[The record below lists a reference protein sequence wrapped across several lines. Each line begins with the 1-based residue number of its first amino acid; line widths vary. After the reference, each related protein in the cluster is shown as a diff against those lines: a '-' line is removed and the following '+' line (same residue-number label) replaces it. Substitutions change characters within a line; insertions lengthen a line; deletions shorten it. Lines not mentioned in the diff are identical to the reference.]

1 MHTSPTPANISPSD
15 AIHTAPRPS
24 RFCTMAIAAT
34 LMAVPMSLPA
44 AAGDIT
50 AHGISTF
57 GELKYDAGFPHL
69 DYVNPDAPKGG
80 EISVWGFG
88 SFDSMHPYSTK
99 GRSGQLS
106 SIFFESL
113 LESTADEPDSSYGLV
128 AESMEYPEDRSE
140 VIFNMR
146 PEARFSDG
154 TPLTAADVVFS
165 YEILRDKGLPS
176 FRAVIEKQVASA
188 EALGPHR
195 VKFTFKDGVPTRD
208 LPQTVGGLPIFSKTY
223 YETSGADFE
232 DSTLTP
238 AIGSGP
244 YILDSIDVGQQ
255 IVYRRNPDYWGK
267 DLPINKGRHNF
278 DSIRVEYFADYNSAF
293 EGFKAGT
300 YTFRTE
306 ASSKI
311 WATSYDF
318 PAMEKGWAVKD
329 TPPDGT
335 LASGQSFVFNL
346 RRDRFQD
353 IRVRKAVGMMFNFEW
368 SNKTLFYGIYER
380 IESFWENSYLKASG
394 MPGAGELAF
403 LSPIADILPEGVL
416 DSAAVEAP
424 VSSERQLDRKNLRA
438 ASALLDAAGWVIGDD
453 GLRRNAAG
461 ETLKLEILNDSQAF
475 DRVINPYIENLRQ
488 LGVDAVHTRVDNA
501 QMTERERSFDFD
513 MVVGNFRTSLTSGA
527 GLKQYFGSES
537 AEFSIFNLS
546 GYGSAA
552 ADQLIEDVLAAGDR
566 TTLND
571 ATRALDRVLR
581 AEVFWVPQWF
591 KNTHTVAYYDMYR
604 YPEKLPPYALGTLD
618 FWWFDQDAYARL
630 KADGA
635 F

>member
-1 MHTSPTPANISPSD
+1 MRSFLSFSHLSL
-15 AIHTAPRPS
+15 PR
-24 RFCTMAIAAT
+24 R
-34 LMAVPMSLPA
+34 MAVTTAICLAVATSLPA
-44 AAGDIT
+44 SADVIT

-57 GELKYDAGFPHL
+57 GELKYGADFQHL

-80 EISVWGFG
+80 EISLWGFG

-99 GRSGQLS
+99 GRSGQYS

-113 LESTADEPDSSYGLV
+113 LEGSSDEPDSVYGLV
-128 AESMEYPEDRSE
+128 AESLEYPEDRSE

-154 TPLTAADVVFS
+154 SPLTAADVVFS
-165 YEILRDKGLPS
+165 YEVLRDKGLPS
-176 FRAVIEKQVASA
+176 FRAVIEKQIESA

-208 LPQTVGGLPIFSKTY
+208 LPQTVGGLPIFSKAY

-232 DSTLTP
+232 ESTLTP

-244 YILDSIDVGQQ
+244 YVLESIDVGQQ
-255 IVYRRNPDYWGK
+255 IIYKRNPDYWGK

-278 DSIRVEYFADYNSAF
+278 DTIRIEYFADYNSAF

-300 YTFRTE
+300 YTFRSE

-311 WATSYDF
+311 WATAYDF
-318 PAMEKGWAVKD
+318 PAIEKGWAVKD

-335 LASGQSFVFNL
+335 LASGQSFLFNL
-346 RRDRFQD
+346 RRERFQD
-353 IRVRKAVGMMFNFEW
+353 IRVRKAIGMMFNFEW
-368 SNKTLFYGIYER
+368 SNKTLFYGIYAR
-380 IESFWENSYLKASG
+380 MQSFWENSYLKASG
-394 MPGAGELAF
+394 TPQAGELAF
-403 LSPIADILPEGVL
+403 LTPLADILPQGVL
-416 DSAAVEAP
+416 DSPAVTP
-424 VSSERQLDRKNLRA
+424 PISSERQLDRKKLRA
-438 ASALLDAAGWVIGDD
+438 ASALLDEAGWPVGED
-453 GLRRNAAG
+453 GMRRNAAG
-461 ETLKLEILNDSQAF
+461 DTLKLEFLNDSQSF
-475 DRVINPYIENLRQ
+475 DRVINPFVENLRK

-501 QMTERERSFDFD
+501 QATERERNFDFD
-513 MVVGNFRTSLTSGA
+513 IVTGNFRTSLTSGA
-527 GLKQYFGSES
+527 GLKQYFGSET
-537 AEFSIFNLS
+537 ADISIFNLA
-546 GYGSAA
+546 GYKSEA
-552 ADQLIEDVLAAGDR
+552 ADRLIENVIAAEDR
-566 TTLND
+566 ETLND

-591 KNTHTVAYYDMYR
+591 RNTHNIAYYDMYR
-604 YPEKLPPYALGTLD
+604 YPDTLPPYALGVLD

-630 KADGA
+630 KAEGA

>member
-1 MHTSPTPANISPSD
+1 MHVSLPHSTPRLSRVAFRTLLVPALAAAVMISPL
-15 AIHTAPRPS
+15 A
-24 RFCTMAIAAT
+24 
-34 LMAVPMSLPA
+34 LPA
-44 AAGDIT
+44 SADVIT

-57 GELKYDAGFPHL
+57 GELKYNPGFPHL

-113 LESTADEPDSSYGLV
+113 LEGTADEPDASYGLV
-128 AESMEYPEDRSE
+128 AESMEYPEDRSA

-154 TPLTAADVVFS
+154 TPLTAEDVVFS
-165 YEILRDKGLPS
+165 YETLRDKGLPS

-188 EALGPHR
+188 EILGPHK
-195 VKFTFKDGVPTRD
+195 VKFTFKEGVPTRD
-208 LPQTVGGLPIFSKTY
+208 LPQTVGGLPIFSKAY

-232 DSTLTP
+232 ESTLTP
-238 AIGSGP
+238 AVGSCP
-244 YILDSIDVGQQ
+244 YILDSVDVGQQ
-255 IVYRRNPDYWGK
+255 IIYRRNPDYWGK
-267 DLPINKGRHNF
+267 DLAINKGRYNF
-278 DSIRVEYFADYNSAF
+278 DRIRVEYFADYNSAF

-311 WATSYDF
+311 WATGYDF
-318 PAMEKGWAVKD
+318 PAMERGWAVKD

-380 IESFWENSYLKASG
+380 IESFWENSYLKAEG
-394 MPGAGELAF
+394 MPADGELAY
-403 LSPIADILPEGVL
+403 LTPIADTLPDGVL
-416 DSAAVEAP
+416 DAPAVLAP

-438 ASALLDAAGWVIGDD
+438 ASALLDAAGWVVGDD
-453 GLRRNAAG
+453 GMRRNAAG
-461 ETLKLEILNDSQAF
+461 ETLVLEILNDSQAF
-475 DRVINPYIENLRQ
+475 DRVINPYIENLRK
-488 LGVDAVHTRVDNA
+488 LGIDAVHTRVDNA

-513 MVVGNFRTSLTSGA
+513 MVIGNFRTSLTSGA

-537 AEFSIFNLS
+537 SEFSIFNLA
-546 GYGSAA
+546 GYGTDA
-552 ADQLIEDVLAAGDR
+552 ADQLIASILAATDR
-566 TTLND
+566 ATLND

-591 KNTHTVAYYDMYR
+591 KDSHTIAYYDMYR
-604 YPEKLPPYALGTLD
+604 YPETLPPYALGTLD

-630 KADGA
+630 KAEGA

>member
-1 MHTSPTPANISPSD
+1 MRSFLSCSHLSL
-15 AIHTAPRPS
+15 PR
-24 RFCTMAIAAT
+24 R
-34 LMAVPMSLPA
+34 MAVTTAICLAVATSLPA
-44 AAGDIT
+44 SADVIT

-57 GELKYDAGFPHL
+57 GELKYGADFQHL

-80 EISVWGFG
+80 EISLWGFG

-99 GRSGQLS
+99 GRSGQYS

-113 LESTADEPDSSYGLV
+113 LEGSSDEPDSVYGLV
-128 AESMEYPEDRSE
+128 AESLEYPEDRSE

-154 TPLTAADVVFS
+154 SPLTAADVVFS
-165 YEILRDKGLPS
+165 YEVLRDKGLPS
-176 FRAVIEKQVASA
+176 FRAVIEKQIESA

-208 LPQTVGGLPIFSKTY
+208 LPQTVGGLPIFSKAY

-232 DSTLTP
+232 ESTLTP

-244 YILDSIDVGQQ
+244 YVLESIDVGQQ
-255 IVYRRNPDYWGK
+255 IIYKRNPDYWGK

-278 DSIRVEYFADYNSAF
+278 DTIRIEYFADYNSAF

-300 YTFRTE
+300 YTFRSE

-311 WATSYDF
+311 WATAYDF
-318 PAMEKGWAVKD
+318 PAIEKGWAVKD

-335 LASGQSFVFNL
+335 LASGQSFLFNL
-346 RRDRFQD
+346 RRERFQD
-353 IRVRKAVGMMFNFEW
+353 IRVRKAIGMMFNFEW
-368 SNKTLFYGIYER
+368 SNKTLFYGIYAR
-380 IESFWENSYLKASG
+380 MQSFWENSYLKASG
-394 MPGAGELAF
+394 TPQAGELAF
-403 LSPIADILPEGVL
+403 LTPLADILPQGVL
-416 DSAAVEAP
+416 DSPAVTP
-424 VSSERQLDRKNLRA
+424 PISSERQLDRKKLRA
-438 ASALLDAAGWVIGDD
+438 ASALLDEAGWPVGDD
-453 GLRRNAAG
+453 GMRRNAAG
-461 ETLKLEILNDSQAF
+461 DTLKLEFLNDSQSF
-475 DRVINPYIENLRQ
+475 DRVINPFVENLRK

-501 QMTERERSFDFD
+501 QATERERNFDFD
-513 MVVGNFRTSLTSGA
+513 IVTGNFRTSLTSGA
-527 GLKQYFGSES
+527 GLKQYFGSET
-537 AEFSIFNLS
+537 ADISIFNLA
-546 GYGSAA
+546 GYKSEA
-552 ADQLIEDVLAAGDR
+552 ADRLIENVIAAEDR
-566 TTLND
+566 ETLND

-591 KNTHTVAYYDMYR
+591 RNTHNIAYYDMYR
-604 YPEKLPPYALGTLD
+604 YPDTLPPYALGVLD

-630 KADGA
+630 KAEGA

>member
-1 MHTSPTPANISPSD
+1 MRSFLSRSHLSL
-15 AIHTAPRPS
+15 PR
-24 RFCTMAIAAT
+24 R
-34 LMAVPMSLPA
+34 MAVTTAICLAVATSLPA
-44 AAGDIT
+44 SADVIT

-57 GELKYDAGFPHL
+57 GELKYGADFEHL

-80 EISVWGFG
+80 EISLWGFG

-99 GRSGQLS
+99 GRSGQYS

-113 LESTADEPDSSYGLV
+113 LEGSSDEPDSVYGLV
-128 AESMEYPEDRSE
+128 AESLEYPEDRSE

-154 TPLTAADVVFS
+154 SPLTAADVVFS
-165 YEILRDKGLPS
+165 YEVLRDKGLPS
-176 FRAVIEKQVASA
+176 FRAVIEKQIESA

-208 LPQTVGGLPIFSKTY
+208 LPQTVGGLPIFSKAY

-232 DSTLTP
+232 ESTLTP

-244 YILDSIDVGQQ
+244 YVLESIDVGQQ
-255 IVYRRNPDYWGK
+255 IIYKRNPDYWGK

-278 DSIRVEYFADYNSAF
+278 DTIRIEYFADYNSAF

-300 YTFRTE
+300 YTFRSE

-311 WATSYDF
+311 WATAYDF
-318 PAMEKGWAVKD
+318 PAIEKGWAVKD

-335 LASGQSFVFNL
+335 LASGQSFLFNL
-346 RRDRFQD
+346 RRERFQD
-353 IRVRKAVGMMFNFEW
+353 IRVRKAIGMMFNFEW
-368 SNKTLFYGIYER
+368 SNKTLFYGIYAR
-380 IESFWENSYLKASG
+380 MQSFWENSYLKASG
-394 MPGAGELAF
+394 TPQAGELAF
-403 LSPIADILPEGVL
+403 LTPLADILPQGVL
-416 DSAAVEAP
+416 DSPAVTP
-424 VSSERQLDRKNLRA
+424 PISSERQLDRKKLRA
-438 ASALLDAAGWVIGDD
+438 ASALLDEAGWPVGDD
-453 GLRRNAAG
+453 GMRRNAAG
-461 ETLKLEILNDSQAF
+461 DTLKLEFLNDSQSF
-475 DRVINPYIENLRQ
+475 DRVINPFVENLRK

-501 QMTERERSFDFD
+501 QATERERNFHFD
-513 MVVGNFRTSLTSGA
+513 VVTGNFRTSLTSGA
-527 GLKQYFGSES
+527 GLKQYFGSET
-537 AEFSIFNLS
+537 ADISIFNLA
-546 GYGSAA
+546 GYKSEA
-552 ADQLIEDVLAAGDR
+552 ADRLIENVIAAEDR
-566 TTLND
+566 ETLND

-591 KNTHTVAYYDMYR
+591 RNTHNIAYYDMYR
-604 YPEKLPPYALGTLD
+604 YPDTLPPYALGVLD

-630 KADGA
+630 KAEGA

>member
-1 MHTSPTPANISPSD
+1 MVKNSIYSHFLRIKVVIFTLLSALASTVPASADLIKS
-15 AIHTAPRPS
+15 
-24 RFCTMAIAAT
+24 
-34 LMAVPMSLPA
+34 
-44 AAGDIT
+44 
-50 AHGISTF
+50 HGISTF
-57 GELKYDAGFPHL
+57 GELKYEARFSHL

-88 SFDSMHPYSTK
+88 SFDSMHPYTTK

-113 LESTADEPDSSYGLV
+113 LEGTADEPDSAYGLV
-128 AESMEYPEDRSE
+128 AESMEYPEDRSH

-154 TPLTAADVVFS
+154 SPLTADDVVFS

-176 FRAVIEKQVASA
+176 FRAVIQKQVKSA

-195 VKFTFKDGVPTRD
+195 VKFTFKEGEPTRD
-208 LPQTVGGLPIFSKTY
+208 LPQTVGGLPIFSKAY
-223 YETSGADFE
+223 YEASGADFE
-232 DSTLTP
+232 ASTLTP

-244 YILDSIDVGQQ
+244 YVLASLEVGQQ

-278 DSIRVEYFADYNSAF
+278 DRIRIEYFADYNSAF

-300 YTFRTE
+300 YTYRTE

-311 WATSYDF
+311 WATGYDF
-318 PAMEKGWAVKD
+318 PAIQNGWAKKD

-346 RRDRFQD
+346 RRDKFQD
-353 IRVRKAVGMMFNFEW
+353 KRVRQAIGMMFNFEW
-368 SNKTLFYGIYER
+368 SNKTLFYGIYDR
-380 IESFWENSYLKASG
+380 IDSFWENSYLKAE
-394 MPGAGELAF
+394 GAPTEGELAF
-403 LSPIADILPEGVL
+403 LRPLADKLPEGVL
-416 DSAAVEAP
+416 DGPVVMAP
-424 VSSERQLDRKNLRA
+424 TSSERQLDRKNLRR
-438 ASALLDAAGWVIGDD
+438 ASVMLDEAGWPVGDD
-453 GLRRNAAG
+453 GMRRNAAA
-461 ETLKLEILNDSQAF
+461 ETLKVEILNDSQAF
-475 DRVINPYIENLRQ
+475 DRVINPYIENLQ
-488 LGVDAVHTRVDNA
+488 ALGVDAVHTRIDNA
-501 QMTERERSFDFD
+501 QMTERERSFNFD
-513 MVVGNFRTSLTSGA
+513 MVVGNFRTALTPGSE
-527 GLKQYFGSES
+527 LEQYFGSES
-537 AEFSIFNLS
+537 AEFSIFNLA
-546 GYGSAA
+546 GFGSEAVDSLIDAVTAA
-552 ADQLIEDVLAAGDR
+552 EDR
-566 TTLND
+566 TTLDD

-604 YPEKLPPYALGTLD
+604 YPENLPPYALGTLD
-618 FWWFDQDAYARL
+618 FWWFDQAAHDKL
-630 KADGA
+630 KAAGA